1 MDNYQDVLHQME
13 QFGIELRQRDLSLMH
28 ERIRGG
34 RKTTCGKGGKDWY
47 KLHLWQPDAGGTY
60 VVGSFG
66 TYRHGGDWQKV
77 EIDLAPLSEAERARQ
92 AAHRKALAEA
102 AALERAQEIANAAA
116 EAIDIW
122 RKGVRAATTPY
133 LDRKQVQ
140 GEAFRALDRP
150 LSLRWPSRKRGEDD
164 VVVRLPVG
172 TTLLPLVRPDL
183 PRDQA
188 LRGLQFIKP
197 EGMKIYLRSFDKP
210 GCCIRLGEIDAGST
224 ALLMVVEGYA
234 TGLTARMAVDH
245 QHPVYVALDAG
256 NLAEVVRVLRGLYP
270 ATRILILADDDYM
283 TRDKRTG
290 ALINPGRTAASRA
303 AKATDGCDLVWP
315 IFKAS
320 TRGPKDTDFNDLH
333 VLEGLDV
340 VRRQLV
346 GVVEAMARRYG

>member
-13 QFGIELRQRDLSLMH
+13 QFGIELRDRDRSVMPD
-28 ERIRGG
+28 RIRAG
-34 RKTTCGKGGKDWY
+34 RKTTCGAGGKDWFKMY
-47 KLHLWQPDAGGTY
+47 LFRPDAGGEY
-60 VVGSFG
+60 VVGAFG
-66 TYRHGGDWQKV
+66 TYRRGGDWQKV
-77 EIDLAPLSEAERARQ
+77 EVDWAPLSEAERARQ

-122 RKGVRAATTPY
+122 RKGVRATTTPY

-172 TTLLPLVRPDL
+172 TTLLPLVRPGL

-188 LRGLQFIKP
+188 LRGLQFIRP
-197 EGMKIYLRSFDKP
+197 DGVKIYLRAFDKP

-224 ALLMVVEGYA
+224 ALLMVAEGYA

-245 QHPVYVALDAG
+245 QHPVFVALDAG

-290 ALINPGRTAASRA
+290 ALINPGRTAAARA

>member
-1 MDNYQDVLHQME
+1 MDNLQKVLLQME
-13 QFGIELRQRDLSLMH
+13 HFGIELRDRDLGLMDDS
-28 ERIRGG
+28 IRKG

-47 KLHLWQPDAGGTY
+47 KLYLWQPDVGGTY

-66 TYRHGGDWQKV
+66 TYRHGGDWEKV
-77 EIDLAPLSEAERARQ
+77 SVDLEPLSEAERARH
-92 AAHRKALAEA
+92 AAKRRAQAEA
-102 AALERAQEIANAAA
+102 AALERSQEIANAAA

-122 RKGVRAATTPY
+122 RKGVRVATTPY
-133 LDRKQVQ
+133 LERKQVL
-140 GEAFRALDRP
+140 GEAFRALDRQ

-164 VVVRLPVG
+164 VVVRLPAG

-197 EGMKIYLRSFDKP
+197 DGMKIYLRAFDKP

-245 QHPVYVALDAG
+245 QHPVFVALDAG

-290 ALINPGRTAASRA
+290 ALINPGRTAAARA